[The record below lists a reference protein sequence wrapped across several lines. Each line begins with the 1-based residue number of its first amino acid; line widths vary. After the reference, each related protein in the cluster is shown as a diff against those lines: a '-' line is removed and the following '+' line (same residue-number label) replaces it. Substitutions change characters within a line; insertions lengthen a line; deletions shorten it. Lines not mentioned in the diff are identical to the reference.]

1 MQRWNGW
8 GDDAITMDLPE
19 EGVELLKTVVGPGF
33 PQRDTSLE
41 ELLKPIPKTRLPRHP
56 LITTDSQE
64 RLIHAHGQSL
74 PDWIALRYGRP
85 MRVPD
90 GIAYPE
96 NKEDLRDLV
105 TFASKHKIA
114 LIPYG
119 GGTSVLGHLEV
130 PQWKRPVVTVSLAR
144 LNRMVYIDSGSLL
157 ATFESGIRGPDLE
170 AHLRSQGF
178 TLGHYPQS
186 FEYSTLGGWVATRAS
201 GQLSSHYGR
210 IDEAFAGAEL
220 LTPRGPLVLP
230 PYPASAAGPDLR
242 QLVLGSE
249 GRLGIIAEAT
259 VKISP
264 LPEKDDIY
272 GAFFPSWDQAVEALR
287 TLTAARLP
295 LSMVRLSTVSE
306 TQTNLALSGHPK
318 IVAFLKRYLPL
329 RGVAEEEGCL
339 CLIGFIG
346 SAGLVKAA
354 RRETVAILKRAGA
367 IPFGKAMGESW
378 KHNRFLIPYLRNTLW
393 EQGYAVDTIET
404 AVTWNRVTE
413 MVQTIEKI
421 LTESLAPRNEKVH
434 VFSHLSSIYPTGSN
448 IYTTVLFRL
457 GKTAEETWERWNTL
471 KMSAS
476 SIIAE
481 KGGTISH
488 QHGVGV
494 DHKPYIEA
502 EKGRLGM
509 DMIREMCASVDPDG
523 LMNPTKLF

>member
-8 GDDAITMDLPE
+8 GDDAITMDLPDV
-19 EGVELLKTVVGPGF
+19 GVALLEAIVGPGA
-33 PQRDTSLE
+33 PPKDVLLG
-41 ELLKPIPKTRLPRHP
+41 ELLGSIPQKGLPHHP

-64 RLIHAHGQSL
+64 RLIHARGQSL
-74 PDWIALRYGRP
+74 PDWIALRYGTLR
-85 MRVPD
+85 RVPD
-90 GIAYPE
+90 GVAFPE
-96 NKEDLRDLV
+96 SKEDLRALLA
-105 TFASKHKIA
+105 FASKQKIA

-130 PQWKRPVVTVSLAR
+130 PESKRPVVTVSLAR
-144 LNRMVYIDSGSLL
+144 LNRMVHLDAESLL
-157 ATFESGIRGPDLE
+157 ATFEAGIRGPDLE
-170 AHLRSQGF
+170 AHLRAQGF

-220 LTPRGPLVLP
+220 LTPRGPLLLP

-242 QLVLGSE
+242 QIVLGSE

-259 VKISP
+259 VQISP
-264 LPEKDDIY
+264 LPAQDEIF
-272 GAFFPSWDQAVEALR
+272 GVFFPSWDRAVEALK

-295 LSMVRLSTVSE
+295 LSMVRLSTVAE
-306 TQTNLALSGHPK
+306 TRTNLALSGHAK
-318 IVAFLKRYLPL
+318 TVAFLKRYLPL
-329 RGVAEEEGCL
+329 RGVSEEEGCL

-354 RRETVAILKRAGA
+354 RRETALIMKKVKA

-378 KHNRFLIPYLRNTLW
+378 KRNRFLIPYLRNTLW
-393 EQGYAVDTIET
+393 ERGYAVDTMET
-404 AVTWNRVTE
+404 AVTWGRVTE
-413 MVQTIEKI
+413 TIEALEKG
-421 LTESLAPRNEKVH
+421 LADALLPFDERVH
-434 VFSHLSSIYPTGSN
+434 AFSHISSVYPTGSN

-457 GKTAEETWERWNTL
+457 GKTAEETLARWKAL
-471 KMSAS
+471 KKTAS
-476 SIIAE
+476 SIIME

-494 DHKPYIEA
+494 DHKPYIAA
-502 EKGRLGM
+502 EKGSLGM
-509 DMIREMCASVDPDG
+509 DMIREVCASVDPNG